1 MVDLT
6 KPDLK
11 QVTASRRRSIN
22 PALSDDL
29 MERVLVPENLRKA
42 WHQVKANHGAPGV
55 DGMTV
60 EDFPAFARDHWPR
73 IRQTLRDETYQPA
86 PVRRTEIPKQHG
98 QGKRMLGI
106 PTVVDRII
114 QQAIAQVLGPLFDP
128 DFSASSFGFR
138 PGRSA
143 HHAVKQIQRYIKAGF
158 KVAVD
163 LDLAKFFDRVNH
175 DALMARVA
183 RKVRDKALL
192 RLISKYLRAGVLVG
206 ESLQPTETG
215 VPQGSP
221 LSPLL
226 SNVMLDDLDKERERR
241 GHRFARYCDDFLVI
255 VKSQRA
261 GDRVKASLT
270 RFLQHHLK
278 LEINESKSTVGP
290 TNECVF
296 LGFTFQG
303 TRISWSHEAFQDF
316 RHRLRELTGRSWG
329 VSMAYRIRK
338 LNEYVRGWIQYFG
351 LSQYYR
357 PLPELDAWLRR
368 RLRMCFWKQWRSV
381 RTKVRELLK
390 LGTAKTTA
398 ILTALSR
405 KGPWHLSRTL
415 ATQTGMTNQ
424 WLSETLGL
432 VSIRALWIA
441 LHYPS

>member
-1 MVDLT
+1 MTDST
-6 KPDLK
+6 KTDLK
-11 QVTASRRRSIN
+11 QGTASRRTVMD
-22 PALSDDL
+22 PALSEDL
-29 MERVLVPENLRKA
+29 MARVLTSENLRNA

-55 DGMTV
+55 DGMTI
-60 EDFPAFARDHWPR
+60 EDFPAFAREHWPS
-73 IRQTLRDETYQPA
+73 IRQALRDETYHPS
-86 PVRRTEIPKQHG
+86 PVRRTEIPKRHG
-98 QGKRMLGI
+98 QGKRLLGI

-114 QQAIAQVLGPLFDP
+114 QQAITQVLGPLFDP

-143 HHAVKQIQRYIKAGF
+143 HHAVKQIQSYIKAGF

-163 LDLAKFFDRVNH
+163 MDLAKFFDRVNH

-192 RLISKYLRAGVLVG
+192 RLIGKYLRAGVLVG

-226 SNVMLDDLDKERERR
+226 SNVMLDDLDKELERR
-241 GHRFARYCDDFLVI
+241 GHRFARYCDDFLVV

-261 GDRVKASLT
+261 GERVKASLT
-270 RFLQHHLK
+270 RFLQRHLK

-290 TNECVF
+290 TKECVF

-303 TRISWSHEAFQDF
+303 TRIYWSQEAFQDF

-329 VSMAYRIRK
+329 VSMAYRIRN
-338 LNEYVRGWIQYFG
+338 LNEYLRGWIQYFG
-351 LSQYYR
+351 PSQYYR

-368 RLRMCFWKQWRSV
+368 RLRMCFWKQWRYV

-390 LGTAKTTA
+390 LGTAKKTA
-398 ILTALSR
+398 LLTALSR

-441 LHYPS
+441 LHYPT

>member
-1 MVDLT
+1 MADSTKTDLT
-6 KPDLK
+6 
-11 QVTASRRRSIN
+11 QATASRRLVMD
-22 PALSDDL
+22 PALREDL
-29 MERVLVPENLRKA
+29 MARVLASENLRQA
-42 WHQVKANHGAPGV
+42 WRQVKANQGAPGV
-55 DGMTV
+55 DGMTI
-60 EDFPAFARDHWPR
+60 EDFPAFAREHWPR
-73 IRQTLRDETYQPA
+73 IRQALRDETYQPS
-86 PVRRTEIPKQHG
+86 PVRRTEIPKRHG
-98 QGKRMLGI
+98 QGKRRLGI

-128 DFSASSFGFR
+128 GFSASSFGFR

-143 HHAVKQIQRYIKAGF
+143 QQAVKQIQSYIKRGY

-175 DALMARVA
+175 DAVMARVA

-192 RLISKYLRAGVLVG
+192 RLIGKYLRAGGLVG
-206 ESLQPTETG
+206 ESLEPTETG

-221 LSPLL
+221 LL
-226 SNVMLDDLDKERERR
+226 SNIMLDDLDKELERR
-241 GHRFARYCDDFLVI
+241 GHPFARYCDDFLIV

-261 GDRVKASLT
+261 GERVKASLT
-270 RFLQHHLK
+270 RFLQRHLT

-290 TNECVF
+290 TKACRF
-296 LGFTFQG
+296 LGFTFHG
-303 TRISWSHEAFQDF
+303 TRIYWLPEAFQDF
-316 RHRLRELTGRSWG
+316 RHRLRQLTGRSWG
-329 VSMAYRIRK
+329 VSMAYRISK
-338 LNEYVRGWIQYFG
+338 LNEYIRGWMQYFG

-368 RLRMCFWKQWRSV
+368 RLRMCFWKQWRYV

-390 LGTAKTTA
+390 LGTAKKTA

-424 WLSETLGL
+424 WLSDTLGL
-432 VSIRALWIA
+432 VSLRALWIS
-441 LHYPS
+441 LHYPT

>member
-1 MVDLT
+1 MTDSMKT
-6 KPDLK
+6 DLK
-11 QVTASRRRSIN
+11 QVTASRRPVIT

-42 WHQVKANHGAPGV
+42 WQQVKTNHGAPGV
-55 DGMTV
+55 DGMTI
-60 EDFPAFARDHWPR
+60 EDFPAFAREHWPS
-73 IRQTLRDETYQPA
+73 IRQALRDETYQPA
-86 PVRRTEIPKQHG
+86 PVRRTEIPKRHG
-98 QGKRMLGI
+98 QGKRLLGI
-106 PTVVDRII
+106 PTVVDRVI
-114 QQAIAQVLGPLFDP
+114 QQAIAQVLSPLFDP

-143 HHAVKQIQRYIKAGF
+143 HQAVKQIQGSIKRGG

-163 LDLAKFFDRVNH
+163 MDLAKFFDRVNH

-183 RKVRDKALL
+183 RKVCDKALL
-192 RLISKYLRAGVLVG
+192 RLIGKYLRAGVLVG
-206 ESLQPTETG
+206 EGLQPTETG

-226 SNVMLDDLDKERERR
+226 SNIMLDDLDKELERR
-241 GHRFARYCDDFLVI
+241 GHPFARYCDDFLIV

-261 GDRVKASLT
+261 GERVKASLT

-278 LEINESKSTVGP
+278 LEVNESKSTVGP
-290 TNECVF
+290 TKACVF

-303 TRISWSHEAFQDF
+303 TRIYWSHEAFQDF

-338 LNEYVRGWIQYFG
+338 LNEYIRGWIQYFG

-368 RLRMCFWKQWRSV
+368 RLRMCFWKQWRYV

-390 LGTAKTTA
+390 LGTAKKTA

-424 WLSETLGL
+424 WLSESLGL

-441 LHYPS
+441 LHYPT

>member
-1 MVDLT
+1 MTDST
-6 KPDLK
+6 RTDLK
-11 QVTASRRRSIN
+11 QGTASRRTGMD

-29 MERVLVPENLRKA
+29 MERVLAPENLRNA
-42 WHQVKANHGAPGV
+42 WRQVKANHGAPGV

-60 EDFPAFARDHWPR
+60 EDFPAFAREHWPS
-73 IRQTLRDETYQPA
+73 IGQAWRDETYQPS
-86 PVRRTEIPKQHG
+86 PVRRTEIPKR
-98 QGKRMLGI
+98 QGKGMRLLGI
-106 PTVVDRII
+106 PTVVDRLI
-114 QQAIAQVLGPLFDP
+114 QQAIAQVLGPIFDP
-128 DFSASSFGFR
+128 EFSASSFGFR

-143 HHAVKQIQRYIKAGF
+143 HQAVKQIQSYIKMGY

-163 LDLAKFFDRVNH
+163 LDLTKFFDRVNH

-192 RLISKYLRAGVLVG
+192 RLIGKYLRAGVLVG
-206 ESLQPTETG
+206 ENLQPTAEG

-226 SNVMLDDLDKERERR
+226 SNVTLDDLDKELARR
-241 GHRFARYCDDFLVI
+241 GHRFARYCDDFLIV

-261 GDRVKASLT
+261 GERVKASVT
-270 RFLQHHLK
+270 RFLRQHLK
-278 LEINESKSTVGP
+278 LEINETKSTVGP
-290 TNECVF
+290 TNDCRF
-296 LGFTFQG
+296 LGFTFHG
-303 TRISWSHEAFQDF
+303 TRIYWSPEALQDF
-316 RHRLRELTGRSWG
+316 RHRLRQLTGRSWG
-329 VSMAYRIRK
+329 VSMAYRISK
-338 LNEYVRGWIQYFG
+338 LNEYIRGWIQYFG

-357 PLPELDAWLRR
+357 SLPELDAWLRR
-368 RLRMCFWKQWRSV
+368 RLRMCLWKQWRSV
-381 RTKVRELLK
+381 KTKVRELLK